1 MRRRLDACLGD
12 LIEFCMSSDSLLKLL
27 GTSPAL
33 SEEFK
38 GSTDVQL
45 RLIARKLYLWAYSF
59 VLTRADRNSG
69 ISFDAKLLPVVLIL
83 NFVEQSSGCAIK
95 PTILTGE
102 KGGSWSVMVGSL
114 SAIKNK
120 FTKF

>member
-12 LIEFCMSSDSLLKLL
+12 LIEFCMSSDSLLNFL

-45 RLIARKLYLWAYSF
+45 RLIARKLYL
-59 VLTRADRNSG
+59 
-69 ISFDAKLLPVVLIL
+69 
-83 NFVEQSSGCAIK
+83 
-95 PTILTGE
+95 
-102 KGGSWSVMVGSL
+102 
-114 SAIKNK
+114 
-120 FTKF
+120 